1 MNKGYPSHD
10 SHLNPPGHSGL
21 KQLFTPKL
29 ILLGSYY
36 MCTNETAFKLFT
48 VQPIIEHVFRFAN
61 QAHKLFQLAKSIKGK
76 YKDTFI
82 YLSIYY
88 FFFFFEYLY
97 VYYFKTTD

>member
-1 MNKGYPSHD
+1 
-10 SHLNPPGHSGL
+10 
-21 KQLFTPKL
+21 
-29 ILLGSYY
+29 

-48 VQPIIEHVFRFAN
+48 VQPIIDHVFRFAN

-88 FFFFFEYLY
+88 FFFFFFLSTYMFTTLKPRIDIGKGELLVKTEY
-97 VYYFKTTD
+97 K